1 MHLDNLLEEIGSTG
15 KFQVLLIVMVFIPKM
30 GIGYN
35 MMIMAFGGLEPEWW
49 CADTALEQLSRNSSS
64 YKQCD
69 ANINS
74 SSSTCHRVY
83 DNQLKT
89 VVSEWDLVCERKW
102 VTPIITSIQMS
113 GVLVGA
119 IIGGQVADAFGR
131 KKTFYS
137 TLLFHSIFSIGIG
150 FATSWQ
156 MFTALR
162 FVIGIAMG
170 AYLVVCMFPVEFL
183 SFRWRPVLS
192 LIPFWATGVCFLSLS
207 TYLLQDWSYVHIAV
221 GVFTVPFLL
230 GWFIIPESIRWLAVK
245 GQIKEAERVVEM
257 VAKMNGRVKP
267 SNAKELIMKITE
279 EEKSQK
285 KGGKTYSYLDIYRG
299 AKIAKHTISLHIVWW
314 CISASY
320 YGFGFGVGKFSGN
333 YYLNQ
338 FLMNILE
345 FPIFIPVIFS
355 MNKFGRRAT
364 GLLMLGV
371 STVCCVMVVIV
382 QYTVEA
388 VDRGTII
395 TVLSLATRIL
405 TGQAWASII
414 TLTNESYPTVIRNL
428 GYGAAN
434 TSARLGS
441 VVAPFVFALTSE
453 EKIPYVIVIILQAVS
468 FGIVYFLLP
477 ETLGSAL
484 EDLLPGQRES
494 NEIQRHSDPDDE
506 KSALNR
512 AEV

>member
-1 MHLDNLLEEIGSTG
+1 
-15 KFQVLLIVMVFIPKM
+15 MVFVPKLAM
-30 GIGYN
+30 GYN
-35 MMIMAFGGLEPEWW
+35 MMIMAFGALEPEWW
-49 CADTALEQLSRNSSS
+49 CADSALEQLSSNSSS

-69 ANINS
+69 VDINN
-74 SSSTCHRVY
+74 SSTCHRVY
-83 DNQLKT
+83 DGQLKT

-113 GVLVGA
+113 GVLVGTL
-119 IIGGQVADAFGR
+119 ICGQLADSFGR
-131 KKTFYS
+131 KKTFYL
-137 TLLFHSIFSIGIG
+137 TLLLHSIVSIGIG
-150 FATSWQ
+150 FSTSWQ

-183 SFRWRPVLS
+183 SFRWRPFLT

-221 GVFTVPFLL
+221 GIFTVPCLL
-230 GWFIIPESIRWLAVK
+230 GWFIIPESVRWLAVK
-245 GQIKEAERVVEM
+245 GQIKEAEDIVEM

-267 SNAKELIMKITE
+267 SNTKELIMKITKE
-279 EEKSQK
+279 EEAQK

-314 CISASY
+314 CLAASY
-320 YGFGFGVGKFSGN
+320 YGFSFGVGKFSGN

-345 FPIFIPVIFS
+345 FPICIPAIYF
-355 MNKFGRRAT
+355 MNRFGRRAI
-364 GLLMLGV
+364 GLLMLGLGT
-371 STVCCVMVVIV
+371 SCCVMVVIV
-382 QYTVEA
+382 QYTVNA
-388 VDRGTII
+388 VDSGTII
-395 TVLSLATRIL
+395 TVLSLATRIF
-405 TGQAWASII
+405 TGQAWAGII
-414 TLTNESYPTVIRNL
+414 TMTNESYPTVIRSL

-453 EKIPYVIVIILQAVS
+453 ETIPYVIVIVLEGVS

-477 ETLGSAL
+477 ETLGTAL
-484 EDLLPGQRES
+484 EDLLPGQQES
-494 NEIQRHSDPDDE
+494 KEIQGDPDPEDE
-506 KSALNR
+506 KKSALNR
-512 AEV
+512 VEV